1 MWNMMIS
8 IERALPMAKKE
19 NSKFVNFYEKAL
31 TIKNSS
37 RANIYLKKSVS
48 LDGNKNNMPDNV

>member
-1 MWNMMIS
+1 MMIS
-8 IERALPMAKKE
+8 IERTLPMAKNE